1 MSYSHLVDRR
11 RNVLVSFARSVIQ
24 LLEAPVRI
32 PLVTLSGLLFSLALR
47 PALAAPAGQVLSA
60 AQNSTADQLLLA
72 ARQYANHYIASL
84 PSFVC
89 LQTTEQFEAGKRAK
103 HWRKGDRL
111 TAQLVWD
118 QGREQRT
125 LKLINNR
132 PASSQ
137 SLWRAPLVSEGEFGN
152 LLDSIL
158 GDSSTATLQWR
169 GWDTVG
175 EKRLGVIEYNVEREH
190 SPWQFGLGA
199 ERSQIAFHGLVYAD
213 NSGTVWRV
221 TNDAA
226 DFPPALKTKS
236 IARSVDYGDVVI
248 GSNHYVLP
256 LRATILLDT
265 GNGEIRNE
273 LHFDAYRKFGVESHI
288 SFSSDEVSKNNPGD
302 GIKR

>member
-1 MSYSHLVDRR
+1 MRSIASY
-11 RNVLVSFARSVIQ
+11 
-24 LLEAPVRI
+24 
-32 PLVTLSGLLFSLALR
+32 GLPLALGVCA
-47 PALAAPAGQVLSA
+47 ALAGPACQLA
-60 AQNSTADQLLLA
+60 TTTPSTEDQLLLA

-84 PSFVC
+84 PSFMC
-89 LQTTEQFEAGKRAK
+89 MQTTEQFEAGKRAK

-111 TAQLVWD
+111 TSQLIWD

-158 GDSSTATLQWR
+158 GSSSTASVQWH
-169 GWDTVG
+169 GWETIG
-175 EKRLGVIEYNVEREH
+175 EKRLGVIEYDVDRQH

-199 ERSQIAFHGLVYAD
+199 EQSQIAFHGLVYAD
-213 NSGTVWRV
+213 NTGTVWRI

-226 DFPPALKTKS
+226 DFPAALKTKS
-236 IARSVDYGDVVI
+236 ISRSVDYGEVLI

-256 LRATILLDT
+256 VHATILLDT
-265 GNGEIRNE
+265 GTGQIKNE
-273 LHFDAYRKFGVESHI
+273 LHFDAYRKFGVDSHI
-288 SFSSDEVSKNNPGD
+288 SFSSDDVSKNEPG
-302 GIKR
+302 GAIKR